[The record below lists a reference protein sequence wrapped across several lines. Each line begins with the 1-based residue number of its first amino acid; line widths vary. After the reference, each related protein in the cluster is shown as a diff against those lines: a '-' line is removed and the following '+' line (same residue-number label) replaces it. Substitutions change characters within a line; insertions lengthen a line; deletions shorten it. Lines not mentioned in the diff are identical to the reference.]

1 MLFVQFP
8 RQDVSTF
15 YNRAN
20 ICQNSS
26 FINHH
31 RAALR
36 NPLYAIPFPFLGPIP
51 LPRNSFLGV
60 TTIFSIGAIAVVN
73 FLPKKKGN
81 PNNLILPYYYFHLIV
96 PKIFQSEPSTSPP
109 RGKEK
114 EKKRK
119 NIVSSFIVLPLS
131 SPSKKRSVERS
142 TVAKIGFQPA
152 RRRYLFVADR
162 SLVFSGARLPT
173 DRAGLSRG
181 IFPPLDHPGGP
192 RGRR

>member
-51 LPRNSFLGV
+51 LPRK
-60 TTIFSIGAIAVVN
+60 
-73 FLPKKKGN
+73 FLPRCHHDFFHRSNCCRQFPPEKKGN

-96 PKIFQSEPSTSPP
+96 SKIFQSGPSTSPP